1 MSEDNKA
8 VVRRYIEEAYNKGN
22 VSVVEETFARD
33 ILQHWVQHGVPDE
46 RGLDA
51 KKATPTRLRR
61 VFPDL
66 HLVSEA
72 MIAEGDMVAHRW
84 TFTGT
89 HRGESATPFGTLPP
103 TGNHVK
109 AQGITIFRLS
119 HGKIVEEW
127 SCSDRLGR
135 WEQMG
140 GPKPSEIIAKAAR
153 K

>member
-1 MSEDNKA
+1 MSENNKA
-8 VVRRYIEEAYNKGN
+8 VVRKYLEAYNKGN
-22 VSVVEETFARD
+22 LSVVDETYSPD
-33 ILQHWVQHGVPDE
+33 ILKHWVQHGMPDE

-51 KKATPTRLRR
+51 KKATPARLRR
-61 VFPDL
+61 AFPDDL
-66 HLVSEA
+66 HLTADA
-72 MIAEGDMVAHRW
+72 MIAEGDMVAVRW

-89 HRGESATPFGTLPP
+89 HRGELATPFGTLPP

-109 AQGITIFRLS
+109 VQGITILRLS

-140 GPKPSEIIAKAAR
+140 GPKPSEIIVKAPR
-153 K
+153 E